1 MFAKM
6 RGLCLFTLISEFIC
20 LATKTALD
28 GRFLHNKISTK
39 IENKTSTI
47 LPALPKYFGSN
58 WRVRGQ
64 SASTF

>member
-1 MFAKM
+1 LPNSDLKFIVLFKTKKLLTAK
-6 RGLCLFTLISEFIC
+6 
-20 LATKTALD
+20 AALD
-28 GRFLHNKISTK
+28 GRFLHNKNSTK